1 MFLHK
6 HEDDP
11 VGRLELAMQA
21 APAGEAVEVKIRN
34 AAKAGVI
41 SGFTEESRMTSALEK
56 GIISA
61 EEAAQYRRFSAL
73 RRACIMVDDFPH
85 DVGRMQSAREPAN
98 VAEMGSVVSQK
109 TAA

>member
-1 MFLHK
+1 
-6 HEDDP
+6 

-21 APAGEAVEVKIRN
+21 APAGEAVEAKIKMRR
-34 AAKAGVI
+34 KPVWI
-41 SGFTEESRMTSALEK
+41 SGFTEDSRNGIGMEK

-85 DVGRMQSAREPAN
+85 DVGACSRRAN
-98 VAEMGSVVSQK
+98 RRTSRK
-109 TAA
+109 